1 MNGVEAVMD
10 LMNELGISF
19 KASYLVQG
27 NQLERCKTSVDLNVN
42 NIELQIR
49 SDGKDSNI
57 SSLSKVY
64 SGNIIF
70 HLPAIN
76 PDLSNLKI
84 VNELTRNIV
93 NNNIHMVTI
102 NASNLSLD
110 LFEWSTLE
118 EQKKYFLNI
127 VTAISTLAS
136 NKIEVAIENMKT
148 DNVDSMFGNNI
159 SQITDIIV
167 YSRKLLV
174 SDFGFS
180 KEEAEK
186 YIGLCLNIDN
196 IDVNNNRENIL
207 NYFELFNTSIKVI
220 KINNLNYINDLLDIL
235 LSKNYNIPLLLQTS
249 SELEEIKNEFNKLKK
264 VISDKIGI
272 KIKPIKKQSKNVSD
286 NKGLSNILIISMILL
301 TIIIVY
307 LMFIIKLK
315 S

>member
-1 MNGVEAVMD
+1 MD